1 MDQAWHRFA
10 AEAGEWLRIF
20 VRTAEADTNT
30 RKEQI
35 VAYKMTCARRFI
47 EKTRIN
53 ACVSDLGIDGE
64 QPVRVTFPNTNPIFI
79 NLNKE
84 VSDPHF
90 P

>member
-35 VAYKMTCARRFI
+35 AAYKMTCARRFI

-64 QPVRVTFPNTNPIFI
+64 QPGGAGVKGGKSTRRVGGGKPRCWR
-79 NLNKE
+79 
-84 VSDPHF
+84 
-90 P
+90 